1 MACISVSV
9 SVSVV
14 YKKHSIKS
22 GLALKVLSPQ
32 IQTQHTQFNKGAS
45 IKDVPTRGGGSP
57 QLGHMGTGGESK
69 LIRTS
74 PLNINI
80 IKLYQ

>member
-22 GLALKVLSPQ
+22 GLALKVLSSQ
-32 IQTQHTQFNKGAS
+32 IQTQHTQINKGAS
-45 IKDVPTRGGGSP
+45 IKDVPTRGGGVTT
-57 QLGHMGTGGESK
+57 MGTYGDRRRVK
-69 LIRTS
+69 VNKDV
-74 PLNINI
+74 PV
-80 IKLYQ
+80 KY